1 MAESETLNA
10 FKRAGSRVVYHMLRA
25 GVESLKAVEALVDE
39 PLGEVA
45 QSLLTGVVVEGAHER
60 SIYQSGA
67 DN

>member
-39 PLGEVA
+39 LGKVA
-45 QSLLTGVVVEGAHER
+45 IKGSQEKTGSPVIKEPFSEL
-60 SIYQSGA
+60 
-67 DN
+67 N